1 MGLPRVPQRVL
12 FGGIGAVLIAVVAVT
27 VVLVRSGSAACASPM
42 GGKAAGGPAP
52 AAAKVSGKATFYAA
66 TGAGNCSFDTVSGP
80 LVVALGPSDY
90 RAGAACGSYLDVTGP
105 KGSVRVK
112 VVDKCP
118 ECAAGHID
126 LSREAFTRIAN
137 PVDGIVPIT
146 FRTVTDP
153 GLPGPVTVRVKE
165 GSSQYWL
172 ALRFDN
178 HGNALSAAE
187 LKVGSG
193 WQKLQRTDFNYWI
206 DESGAGGGPFT
217 LRLTD
222 STGRQTVV
230 PNVKL
235 APEQVQKTGVSMYSG
250 AAGQAATPAAGTK
263 PPGAS
268 ASASA
273 GASASAPASA
283 SASGEPSAT
292 TRAAAEAEAAP
303 APKKIA
309 KTCS

>member
-1 MGLPRVPQRVL
+1 MVGFL
-12 FGGIGAVLIAVVAVT
+12 GAVPRRYLIGGVGALLIACVVVT
-27 VVLVRSGSAACASPM
+27 VVLVRTGGAACA
-42 GGKAAGGPAP
+42 AP

-66 TGAGNCSFDTVSGP
+66 TGAGNCSFDTVSSP
-80 LVVALGPSDY
+80 LVVALGPADY
-90 RAGAACGSYLDVTGP
+90 RAGGACGGYLDVTGP
-105 KGSVRVK
+105 KGTVRVK

-146 FRTVTDP
+146 FRTVADP

-178 HGNALSAAE
+178 HGNALSSAE

-193 WQKLQRTDFNYWI
+193 WQKLQRTDFNYWL
-206 DESGAGGGPFT
+206 DESGAGSGPFT
-217 LRLTD
+217 VRLTD

-230 PNVKL
+230 PSIKL
-235 APEQVQKTGVSMYSG
+235 APQQVQRTGVAMYSG
-250 AAGQAATPAAGTK
+250 GAAQAATSATSKPASQ
-263 PPGAS
+263 S

-273 GASASAPASA
+273 APA
-283 SASGEPSAT
+283 ASGEPDSAT
-292 TRAAAEAEAAP
+292 QAAEAAP
-303 APKKIA
+303 PPLRVSN
-309 KTCS
+309 TCG

>member
-1 MGLPRVPQRVL
+1 MGLLGAVPKRWL
-12 FGGIGAVLIAVVAVT
+12 FGGAGAVLIAVAAVT
-27 VVLVRSGSAACASPM
+27 VVLVRTGSAACA
-42 GGKAAGGPAP
+42 AP
-52 AAAKVSGKATFYAA
+52 ATPAFAKVSGKATFYAA
-66 TGAGNCSFDTVSGP
+66 TGAGNCSFDTVSAP

-90 RAGAACGSYLDVTGP
+90 KAGAACGGYLDVTGP

-126 LSREAFTRIAN
+126 LSREAFTKIAN

-146 FRTVTDP
+146 FRPVADP

-178 HGNALSAAE
+178 HGNALSSAE
-187 LKVGSG
+187 LKVGGG

-217 LRLTD
+217 VRLTD
-222 STGRQTVV
+222 TTGRQTVV
-230 PNVKL
+230 PGVRL
-235 APEQVQKTGVSMYSG
+235 SPEQVQRTGVNMYSG
-250 AAGQAATPAAGTK
+250 GAAQAATPASSK
-263 PPGAS
+263 PA
-268 ASASA
+268 AAKASA
-273 GASASAPASA
+273 GASAST
-283 SASGEPSAT
+283 EPSASPEAPAT
-292 TRAAAEAEAAP
+292 TAEAAAPP
-303 APKKIA
+303 ADPVNA
-309 KTCS
+309 SKTCG